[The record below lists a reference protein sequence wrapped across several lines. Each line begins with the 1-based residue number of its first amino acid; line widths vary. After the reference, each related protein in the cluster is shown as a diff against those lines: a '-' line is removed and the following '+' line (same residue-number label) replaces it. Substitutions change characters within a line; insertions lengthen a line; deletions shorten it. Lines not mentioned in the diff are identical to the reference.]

1 MTGRIIDGSRGLM
14 GKPRLTIE
22 INENEAF
29 ETAFDELHKKDKITI
44 ELKPYREKRSKDAN
58 AYCFALID
66 KIAEK
71 LNIDKKDVYREAIRN
86 IGGVSEI
93 VCVRNI
99 AVESLIS
106 AWSARGLG
114 WQAEAF
120 PSKLA
125 GCTNVILYYG
135 SSTYNTMQMSRLI
148 DAIVNECKDLGIET
162 MPPTEL
168 KSLLE
173 RWDK

>member
-1 MTGRIIDGSRGLM
+1 MTGRIVDGSRGLT
-14 GKPRLTIE
+14 GKPRLTLE
-22 INENEAF
+22 INEDEAF
-29 ETAFDELHKKDKITI
+29 EMAFDELHEKDKITI
-44 ELKPYREKRSKDAN
+44 ELKPYREKRSRDAN

-99 AVESLIS
+99 AVDSLIS

-114 WQAEAF
+114 WQAETF

-148 DAIVNECKDLGIET
+148 DAIVTECKDLGIET

>member
-1 MTGRIIDGSRGLM
+1 MTGRIVDGSRGLT
-14 GKPRLTIE
+14 GKPRLTLE

-29 ETAFDELHKKDKITI
+29 ETAFDELHEKDKITI
-44 ELKPYREKRSKDAN
+44 ELKPYREKRSRDAN

-114 WQAEAF
+114 WQAETF

>member
-1 MTGRIIDGSRGLM
+1 MTGRIVDGSRGLT
-14 GKPRLTIE
+14 GKPRLTLE

-29 ETAFDELHKKDKITI
+29 ETAFDELHEKDKITI

-114 WQAEAF
+114 WQAETF

>member
-114 WQAEAF
+114 WQAETF